1 MLTVKILYDQA
12 LNKELKEAKQRMQS
26 LLEERDA
33 LGLEN
38 QELMKKKAKLEL
50 DIKDIQDEMEG
61 NTNLRVCQTFSAF
74 YLI

>member
-1 MLTVKILYDQA
+1 
-12 LNKELKEAKQRMQS
+12 MQS

-61 NTNLRVCQTFSAF
+61 NTNLRVC
-74 YLI
+74 